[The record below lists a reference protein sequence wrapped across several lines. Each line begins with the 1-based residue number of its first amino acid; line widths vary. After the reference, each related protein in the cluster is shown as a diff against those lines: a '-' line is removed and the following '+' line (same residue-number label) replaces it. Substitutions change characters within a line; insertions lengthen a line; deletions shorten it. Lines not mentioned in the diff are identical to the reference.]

1 MGRKASVISLSD
13 EGRSYLETKTI
24 GGKATGSRYREDV
37 RIVDAL
43 KEKLAALFDVIDRK
57 AVERNYGGVAGR
69 TNSILAAT
77 GQTGWQLF
85 LIDLTISDTKM
96 TVGCDMRVHFLRL
109 CKPKLVNN

>member
-13 EGRSYLETKTI
+13 EDRSYLETKTI
-24 GGKATGSRYREDV
+24 GGKATGSNREEV
-37 RIVDAL
+37 LIVDAL
-43 KEKLAALFDVIDRK
+43 KEKLAALFDVIDWK